1 MELKTR
7 HIPERSYSPAPTYLR
22 HQSCGYATGYQ
33 EWTTIKVHIHGF
45 ADLSA
50 VLNVPVDS
58 PEFMALGN
66 PWRLK
71 LYPGVMTNAYAGL
84 LPIRL
89 HLCNQS
95 SKQIA
100 MEFGI
105 SIDGKDKQ
113 VAKKQSVTPTGAK
126 NCLMPLSMEL

>member
-1 MELKTR
+1 
-7 HIPERSYSPAPTYLR
+7 
-22 HQSCGYATGYQ
+22 
-33 EWTTIKVHIHGF
+33 
-45 ADLSA
+45 LSA

-95 SKQIA
+95 SKEIA

-113 VAKKQSVTPTGAK
+113 VAKKQSVTPTGAI